1 MHALSGK
8 SHLWH
13 KKYSLPYTIV
23 LGFIG
28 CRTTSNVLG
37 IGPCKRNWGDVK
49 NIKTG
54 KRSHMSGEATEKR
67 AILYSLASMAEGRI
81 KREMAESLDASN
93 GSNNMF
99 DDDDIK

>member
-1 MHALSGK
+1 LS
-8 SHLWH
+8 
-13 KKYSLPYTIV
+13 YTIV
-23 LGFIG
+23 LGFVG

-37 IGPCKRNWGDVK
+37 VGPCERNWGNVK

-54 KRSHMSGEATEKR
+54 KRSHVPGEEMEKR
-67 AILYSLASMAEGRI
+67 AILYSLALMAEGRI